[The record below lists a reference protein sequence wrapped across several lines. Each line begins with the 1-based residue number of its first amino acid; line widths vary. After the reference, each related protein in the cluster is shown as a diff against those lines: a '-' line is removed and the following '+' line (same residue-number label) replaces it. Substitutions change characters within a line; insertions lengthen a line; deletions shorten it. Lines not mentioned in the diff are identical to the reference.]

1 VSKILGMS
9 TFKFRT
15 TIKFETIASHLNK
28 FCGISEE
35 LASKRLHLLKKIHGL
50 GGADNVVFDFSGG
63 VYNSLTDE
71 FLGSLTTGGAKE
83 KA

>member
-1 VSKILGMS
+1 
-9 TFKFRT
+9 
-15 TIKFETIASHLNK
+15 
-28 FCGISEE
+28 
-35 LASKRLHLLKKIHGL
+35 LLKKIHGL

-63 VYNSLTDE
+63 VYNSLTNE